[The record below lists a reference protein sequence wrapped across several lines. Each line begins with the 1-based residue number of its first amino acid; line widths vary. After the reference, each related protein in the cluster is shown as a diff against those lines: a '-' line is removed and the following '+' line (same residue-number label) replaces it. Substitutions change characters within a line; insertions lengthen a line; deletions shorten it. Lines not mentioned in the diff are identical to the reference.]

1 MQSLTQAP
9 GSSDNT
15 VFWTESLAE
24 DLRIFLTGRVKC
36 PETAA
41 DLTHET
47 YLRLYQSAKENPPD
61 NARALAFHIAVQLA
75 IDYHRKTTVRNR
87 HLVDVEFDSFAETIP
102 NASAGPEQIVMARQR
117 LRALQLALD
126 ELPVD
131 CRTAF
136 LLHGVDGLTYSEIAE
151 RMGISKSMVSK
162 HLARAL
168 AHCAQE
174 SDAQRESQ

>member
-1 MQSLTQAP
+1 MHLVTQVSD
-9 GSSDNT
+9 SSENML
-15 VFWTESLAE
+15 FWTETLAQ

-36 PETAA
+36 AETAA

-87 HLVDVEFDSFAETIP
+87 HHSDVEFDSCIETTP
-102 NASAGPEQIVMARQR
+102 SATAGPEQTLIARQR
-117 LRALQLALD
+117 LDALQSALKD
-126 ELPVD
+126 LPAD

-136 LLHGVDGLTYSEIAE
+136 LLHGIDGLTYSEIAA
-151 RMGISKSMVSK
+151 RMGISKSMVGK
-162 HLARAL
+162 HLALAL
-168 AHCAQE
+168 AHCAQRVE
-174 SDAQRESQ
+174 R

>member
-1 MQSLTQAP
+1 MKSFTQIQ
-9 GSSDNT
+9 GSSDT
-15 VFWTESLAE
+15 PYFWTESLAE

-47 YLRLYQSAKENPPD
+47 YLRLYQRVRENPPD

-87 HLVDVEFDSFAETIP
+87 YHADAEFDIDNTPI
-102 NASAGPEQIVMARQR
+102 ASAGPEQTLMATQR
-117 LRALQLALD
+117 LIALKSALD
-126 ELPVD
+126 ALPTD

-136 LLHGVDGLTYSEIAE
+136 LLNGVDGLTYSEIAS
-151 RMGISKSMVSK
+151 RMGISKSMVGK

-168 AHCAQE
+168 AHCAQWL
-174 SDAQRESQ
+174 DK

>member
-1 MQSLTQAP
+1 MQSFTQTP
-9 GSSDNT
+9 DSSDHPY
-15 VFWTESLAE
+15 FWTESLAE

-47 YLRLYQSAKENPPD
+47 YLRLYQRIAENPPD

-87 HLVDVEFDSFAETIP
+87 FHADAEFDTCVDSVP
-102 NASAGPEQIVMARQR
+102 NATPGPEQTLMATQR
-117 LRALQLALD
+117 LVALKLALD
-126 ELPVD
+126 ELPTD

-136 LLHGVDGLTYSEIAE
+136 LLNGVDGLTYSEIAT
-151 RMGISKSMVSK
+151 RMGISKSMVGK

-168 AHCAQE
+168 AHCAQWL
-174 SDAQRESQ
+174 DK